1 VLGMPQPLTL
11 SRKAIA
17 TYNRG
22 IRTNLA
28 HLWHRHP
35 RPTVQVARNYDEYR
49 IKARAVAAW
58 NARWLRT
65 SWFDRE
71 AMALSQVPG
80 YCFACDLWTT
90 FDVNTA
96 VCSTWEGRP
105 VPWWTNTLTCRGCE
119 LDARMRAAFHLFED
133 RILPAPDDNIY
144 ITERVTPLYK
154 KLRLRHPGV
163 VGSEYIV
170 ASTPKGETNSAGVRC
185 EDLTDLTYPDAQFDH
200 LICLEVLEH
209 IPDYKAALR
218 QCARV
223 LKPGG
228 RLVCSAPFHGAAL
241 NTTRARMAADG
252 TIEHLLPP
260 EWHGNPVDP
269 AGALCYRHFGI
280 ELLDDLR
287 EAGFSEARVWLYWS
301 AKLALLGEDRVLF
314 VADR

>member
-119 LDARMRAAFHLFED
+119 LDARMRAAFHLF
-133 RILPAPDDNIY
+133 
-144 ITERVTPLYK
+144 
-154 KLRLRHPGV
+154 
-163 VGSEYIV
+163 
-170 ASTPKGETNSAGVRC
+170 
-185 EDLTDLTYPDAQFDH
+185 
-200 LICLEVLEH
+200 
-209 IPDYKAALR
+209 
-218 QCARV
+218 
-223 LKPGG
+223 
-228 RLVCSAPFHGAAL
+228 
-241 NTTRARMAADG
+241 
-252 TIEHLLPP
+252 
-260 EWHGNPVDP
+260 
-269 AGALCYRHFGI
+269 
-280 ELLDDLR
+280 
-287 EAGFSEARVWLYWS
+287 
-301 AKLALLGEDRVLF
+301 
-314 VADR
+314 